1 VFVPIFYTNFFN
13 GTVWCPWWSKSSQ
26 IQQIKVLLLHYLST
40 HTLDNGSNSWFC
52 LSQSMYFIFFI
63 GIFKQNYKRFLNLFY
78 NKTYQILIIELFQ
91 INFNFFTFFGIF
103 LTSYKK
109 LCKSKFQPIDP
120 TGKLINLLELDFKLC
135 LQCPNPLIN
144 LWVHLLNLL
153 CVNKVKTFV
162 IY

>member
-52 LSQSMYFIFFI
+52 LSQSMYLIFFI

-91 INFNFFTFFGIF
+91 INFNFFTFIG
-103 LTSYKK
+103 
-109 LCKSKFQPIDP
+109 
-120 TGKLINLLELDFKLC
+120 NLERHIKNYGN
-135 LQCPNPLIN
+135 QSSNPLIQ
-144 LWVHLLNLL
+144 LVSSS
-153 CVNKVKTFV
+153 
-162 IY
+162 IYFSLILSYDFSVPTL